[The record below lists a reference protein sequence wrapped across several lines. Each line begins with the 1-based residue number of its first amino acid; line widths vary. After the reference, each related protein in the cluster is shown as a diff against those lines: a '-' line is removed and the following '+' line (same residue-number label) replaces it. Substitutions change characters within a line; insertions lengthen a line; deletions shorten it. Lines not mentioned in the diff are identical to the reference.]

1 MPNDVTVKF
10 VRFLQAYAADPNSPL
25 PLLWV
30 GAGASA
36 AAGYPTLNQLRKALQ
51 DELCLAEG
59 ESDPIEAYVQRFSRM
74 DLMNFLE
81 NKFGQPKAFAPLHLA
96 IAQLAAT
103 GLFHCVITTNY
114 DRLIENALESLNA
127 PYTLQI
133 ISQNQGLSSRRV
145 PLVIKLHGDRSNWKE
160 AVLDAA

>member
-1 MPNDVTVKF
+1 
-10 VRFLQAYAADPNSPL
+10 
-25 PLLWV
+25 
-30 GAGASA
+30 
-36 AAGYPTLNQLRKALQ
+36 
-51 DELCLAEG
+51 
-59 ESDPIEAYVQRFSRM
+59 M

-145 PLVIKLHGDRSNWKE
+145 AFVIKILRDPSNREE
-160 AVLDAA
+160 AGVDAGKLRRGEAG